1 MTQAK
6 IGDIVTVHYTGTLDD
21 GTPFDSSQGGEPF
34 VVTLGQGEVI
44 PSFEKALEG
53 MSIGDK
59 KRIRIEAADAYGEF
73 HEGLVNEL
81 DRSEINLDQELR
93 VGMEIEAS
101 TPDGNRFMLVVKA
114 LNGDKVTL
122 DGNHPLAGQ
131 ALNFEL
137 ELVDIRSAE
146 HH

>member
-1 MTQAK
+1 MNMAQAK

-21 GTPFDSSQGGEPF
+21 GTQFDSSQGGEPF
-34 VVTLGQGEVI
+34 VVTLGQGEAM
-44 PSFEKALEG
+44 PSFEKGLEG

-59 KRIRIEAADAYGEF
+59 KSIRIEAVDAYGEF

-81 DRSEINLDQELR
+81 NRSEIKLDQELQI
-93 VGMEIEAS
+93 GMEIQAS
-101 TPDGNRFMLVVKA
+101 TQDGNTFMLVIKA

-131 ALNFEL
+131 ALNFDL
-137 ELVDIRSAE
+137 ELIDIKSI
-146 HH
+146 